1 MSDPVTP
8 PAANGGEPPAP
19 KPADPPAPAAISL
32 TNEQLKQRLDE
43 SKASGTKAVLKSLGF
58 ESEDAAKAAL
68 KTLKDL
74 QTAQLTD
81 AEKRDAR
88 IKELE
93 PLATRATALEGT
105 LAKLVEGQFSRLS
118 EAAQKA
124 IDAVAQGNAEKR
136 LELMTVLEASG
147 GLTPAA
153 PPGPAPKPAPASI
166 TPSPA
171 PAPAAGV
178 KTKFDEWQEL
188 QKTNSLLGDLFF
200 TQNQRAIE
208 ASRPAS

>member
-8 PAANGGEPPAP
+8 PAAPGGDPPAP
-19 KPADPPAPAAISL
+19 ATKPADPPAPAAISL

-43 SKASGTKAVLKSLGF
+43 SKASGTKALLKELGF
-58 ESEDAAKAAL
+58 ESPDAAKAAL

-74 QTAQLTD
+74 QTAQLTE
-81 AEKRDAR
+81 AEKAAAR

-93 PLATRATALEGT
+93 PTAARAATLEGT
-105 LAKLVEGQFSRLS
+105 LAKLVEGQFSRLP

-147 GLTPAA
+147 GLAPAT
-153 PPGPAPKPAPASI
+153 PAPKPAPATV

-171 PAPAAGV
+171 PAPANGV
-178 KTKFDEWQEL
+178 KSKFDEWQEHM
-188 QKTNSLLGDLFF
+188 KTSPLLGDLFY
-200 TQNQRAIE
+200 QNNARAIE
-208 ASRPAS
+208 SSRPAS